1 MSVEIKKITTESINE
16 KTKHIDQMS
25 TLDILKVINEEDQTV
40 PLVVGSVIPQIAKVV
55 DVATPLLEKG
65 GRLIYL
71 GAGTSGRIGLLDASE
86 CPPTYG
92 VSKDTIMGMLA
103 GGIEAFSQ
111 AKEGAEDSIELAVS
125 DLKKINLSQDD
136 ILVGIAASGR
146 TPYVVGGIKYAKEL
160 GVKTACIVN
169 AKGSVLAEIVD
180 YPIEAVTGSEV
191 INGSTRMKSGTAQKL
206 ICNMLSTT
214 IMIKLGHVYQ
224 NLMID
229 LVASNEKLVARQI
242 NILKEALSI
251 DEKLATELFQKYG
264 TVKYAIFGY
273 LTNIKSAKEVETVLA
288 KHHNNLRKALE
299 EYQK

>member
-242 NILKEALSI
+242 NILKEALDVSE
-251 DEKLATELFQKYG
+251 DEAALLFQKYG
-264 TVKYAIFGY
+264 TVKNAIFGY